1 MKYLL
6 YFLTTIILTS
16 VFTII
21 YGIFLGVLL
30 STSIMVLE
38 IGLVVVVPVSLLN
51 VIFLFLAGKLDLLYL
66 KRITS
71 YLPIVLFIVYIIR
84 TPLNIAWIGL
94 TLIFSLIL
102 VNTYWNFQIQKH

>member
-51 VIFLFLAGKLDLLYL
+51 GNFGLESGKLE
-66 KRITS
+66 
-71 YLPIVLFIVYIIR
+71 VLN
-84 TPLNIAWIGL
+84 L
-94 TLIFSLIL
+94 
-102 VNTYWNFQIQKH
+102 